1 MARELADLR
10 DMDLATLVDE
20 LRKSK
25 QEALNLRFRH
35 ATGQLDNTAE
45 LGAVKKQIARINTLI
60 RQQEIAAAE
69 SAGKCVSHDRN
80 NNHICNNRRSSS

>member
-10 DMDLATLVDE
+10 DMDLASLVDE

-45 LGAVKKQIARINTLI
+45 LGAVKKQIARIKTLI

-69 SAGKCVSHDRN
+69 SAGK
-80 NNHICNNRRSSS
+80 

>member
-1 MARELADLR
+1 MARSISDLR

-69 SAGKCVSHDRN
+69 SAGK
-80 NNHICNNRRSSS
+80 

>member
-60 RQQEIAAAE
+60 RQQEITAAE
-69 SAGKCVSHDRN
+69 SAGK
-80 NNHICNNRRSSS
+80 

>member
-45 LGAVKKQIARINTLI
+45 LGAVKKQIERINTLI

-69 SAGKCVSHDRN
+69 SAGK
-80 NNHICNNRRSSS
+80 

>member
-10 DMDLATLVDE
+10 EMDLTTLVDE

-25 QEALNLRFRH
+25 QEALSLRFRH

-69 SAGKCVSHDRN
+69 SAGK
-80 NNHICNNRRSSS
+80 

>member
-1 MARELADLR
+1 MSRELADLR

-69 SAGKCVSHDRN
+69 SAGK
-80 NNHICNNRRSSS
+80 

>member
-45 LGAVKKQIARINTLI
+45 LGAVKKQIACINTLI

-69 SAGKCVSHDRN
+69 SAGK
-80 NNHICNNRRSSS
+80 

>member
-10 DMDLATLVDE
+10 DIDLASLVDE

-69 SAGKCVSHDRN
+69 SAGK
-80 NNHICNNRRSSS
+80 